1 MKLRRLLS
9 LLLAM
14 ILCVTVA
21 LSVISCG
28 DDAEETTAETT
39 VAPEGEGEAPAEG
52 GEEAVVED
60 GGEEAVG

>member
-9 LLLAM
+9 LLLAV

-21 LSVISCG
+21 FSIISCG

-39 VAPEGEGEAPAEG
+39 VAPEGEAPVEGEEVPAEGEAAPAE
-52 GEEAVVED
+52 
-60 GGEEAVG
+60 